1 MTAKKQG
8 KIAFVYNSASYLYR
22 FRLSLML
29 SMKNRGW
36 QVIAVSPF
44 DEYADRI
51 EAEGIRFWA
60 LPIHRKAKNPWED
73 LRIGLRLAG
82 FYRREKPNIV
92 HHFTIKPVIYG
103 TAAAR
108 LAGISGIVNLIPGL
122 GHVFLR
128 GGGIQSLVENMYRTV
143 FSSRVQVIFQNHD
156 DLDFFV
162 KKKIVRKEQSHLIL
176 GSGVDTEMF
185 SPDKFPVD
193 PSPTRLIFSMAC
205 RMLWEKGVSEF
216 VEAAKIVKQKNSRAH
231 FRLIGDP
238 DVGNPA
244 SVPTSWL
251 EKRIAPDYIDWV
263 RHTDDIRPYLSDSA
277 VAVLPSYREGVPR
290 TLLEAAAMAKPIV
303 TTDVPGCREVVEDGV
318 NGFLVPPKNV
328 ERLAQAMLKLAD
340 DQGLRKKMGQAGREK
355 MLQSFTEHIIIR
367 KTLEVY
373 EKIGCI

>member
-22 FRLSLML
+22 FRLGLML

-185 SPDKFPVD
+185 SPDKFHVD

-216 VEAAKIVKQKNSRAH
+216 VEAAKIVKQRNSRAH

-238 DVGNPA
+238 DMGNPA
-244 SVPTSWL
+244 SVPISWL
-251 EKRIAPDYIDWV
+251 EEKTTLGFIDWV
-263 RHTDDIRPYLSDSA
+263 RHNDDIRPYLSDSA

-340 DQGLRKKMGQAGREK
+340 DQGMRKKMGQAGREK

-373 EKIGCI
+373 EKIECI